1 MFVSDNNFQLK
12 ILVLYTPQ
20 MKKKIGGGGGGGYIG
35 VTLSV
40 RPSFSLSVF
49 NTNEARLM
57 KIYMYIDL
65 DKRMCSA

>member
-1 MFVSDNNFQLK
+1 MN
-12 ILVLYTPQ
+12 
-20 MKKKIGGGGGGGYIG
+20 KKNWGWGGEGYIG

-40 RPSFSLSVF
+40 RPSFSLSIS

-65 DKRMCSA
+65 DKRMCSAQEP